1 MRWIKGESESG
12 TIALIVAIL
21 VSSSSLVIGM
31 FVIVADTG
39 SLFSERRVIQ
49 NAADASSLALA
60 RECAILG
67 NGAIDGVSSGY
78 SNPVCTNPVNAKDFA
93 QKYAN
98 LNSPDSLTD
107 VIEVCGQSPLNSC
120 SGNSGAIF
128 DCKTVDPKYL
138 RYVRVTTSTRT
149 TQGTSIEN
157 VFSKILNQNDAGTT
171 VPGCAQSAWGKS
183 SLAPIFF
190 PLALPICDYAL
201 GGTRIIR
208 SFSSNDPVVTAG
220 CTITDL
226 NGANFYYASPTKG
239 FSLLSNIGCP
249 GVTPPLRVR
258 VADLLTSEPSLLQVE
273 RPCADIG
280 LNFYTQVSS
289 FVNVTLFVPVVT
301 SVICSGN
308 SVNCQG
314 NYQFEVASFF
324 AFKLLGLRFKNSG
337 LVGAVP
343 PCPPNVTCGSNTNY
357 WPSYCNNT
365 ALCVYGTFERAA
377 VPGADVSTDPN
388 FPAIGAQA
396 TQLLP

>member
-1 MRWIKGESESG
+1 MRWIKGERESG

-21 VSSSSLVIGM
+21 VSSSLVLGM

-67 NGAIDGVSSGY
+67 NGVIDGVSPGY
-78 SNPVCTNPVNAKDFA
+78 SNPVCANPLDAKDFA

-107 VIEVCGQSPLNSC
+107 VVEVCGLSPLNPC
-120 SGNSGAIF
+120 SGNSGGIF

-138 RYVRVTTSTRT
+138 NYVRVATATRT
-149 TQGTSIEN
+149 TQGTSMEN
-157 VFSKILNQNDAGTT
+157 IFSKILNQNDAGTT

-201 GGTRIIR
+201 GGTRIIK

-226 NGANFYYASPTKG
+226 NGVNFYYAAPTKG
-239 FSLLSNIGCP
+239 FSLLANVGCP
-249 GVTPPLRVR
+249 GVTPPLNVR
-258 VADLLTSEPSLLQVE
+258 VADLLDSEPSLLQAE
-273 RPCADIG
+273 KACSEIG
-280 LNFYTQVSS
+280 LNFYTQVLN
-289 FVNVTLFVPVVT
+289 FINVTLFVPVVT
-301 SVICSGN
+301 SVICSSAN
-308 SVNCQG
+308 VNCQG
-314 NYQFEVASFF
+314 SYQFEVASFF

-337 LVGAVP
+337 LVGATP
-343 PCPPNVTCGSNTNY
+343 ACPTNETCRSSTDY

-377 VPGADVSTDPN
+377 VPGTDVSTDPN

>member
-21 VSSSSLVIGM
+21 VSSSLVIGM

-49 NAADASSLALA
+49 NAADAASLALV
-60 RECAILG
+60 RECANLG
-67 NGAIDGVSSGY
+67 NGVIDGVSSGY
-78 SNPVCTNPVNAKDFA
+78 SGPICASPIDAKDFA

-120 SGNSGAIF
+120 SSNSGAIF

-138 RYVRVTTSTRT
+138 NYIRVTTSTRT

-183 SLAPIFF
+183 SFAPIFF
-190 PLALPICDYAL
+190 PMALPICDYAL
-201 GGTRIIR
+201 GGTRIIK
-208 SFSSNDPVVTAG
+208 SFSSNDPVVTGG

-226 NGANFYYASPTKG
+226 NGVNFYYASPTKG
-239 FSLLSNIGCP
+239 FSLLANIGCP
-249 GVTPPLRVR
+249 GVTSPQSVR
-258 VADLLTSEPSLLQVE
+258 VADVLTSEPSLLQVE
-273 RPCADIG
+273 KPCSDIG
-280 LNFYTQVSS
+280 LNFYSQVSS
-289 FVNVTLFVPVVT
+289 FINVTLFVPVVT
-301 SVICSGN
+301 SVICSST

-314 NYQFEVASFF
+314 SYQFEVASFF

-337 LVGAVP
+337 LAGATP
-343 PCPPNVTCGSNTNY
+343 ACPTNETCGSSTNY
-357 WPSYCNNT
+357 WPSYCDST
-365 ALCVYGTFERAA
+365 AFCVYGTFERAA
-377 VPGADVSTDPN
+377 APGADVSTDPN
-388 FPAIGAQA
+388 FPSIGAQA
-396 TQLLP
+396 IQLLP